1 MCAGGAH
8 HPSTS
13 TFGVSAG
20 AVNPH
25 VATAHT
31 GAGFY
36 IIDKHGWLAG
46 AGASNIWQSFG
57 GRRKHSESPW
67 QTASREMLE
76 ETGISSDDLVSLAP
90 PFYVRKDAHV
100 YVLHVATFR
109 STCNVSPTPSRE
121 LARFKHFKSFA
132 DNFDSELSGGD
143 IVHRRDIEPAFLTV
157 AAEVYRAI
165 SMRAQAAAG
174 ASPRRDSGDS
184 ASAIISSGQ
193 QPAAASLDP
202 FSPQPNEPAS
212 DASLCDLYPNL
223 HASNFV
229 EHSTASRLHARLVSH
244 RVHVPQRKRPV
255 AIDARGQ
262 LQISKGLRKCDT
274 PARRTRLSDKQAR
287 DTLIRRRTGHAN
299 HGLAGL
305 PNDPPAQPAA
315 PTDPVQF
322 VPRKANEFAS
332 DAEPQS
338 LMTGEEEWPPD
349 DDDSAVD
356 ARQPPNEI
364 ARTSPPLGTSS
375 LATPFLVV
383 GSSGRTHPCEFFGP
397 HPSVSSSGH

>member
-1 MCAGGAH
+1 MCDGGAH

-36 IIDKHGWLAG
+36 IID
-46 AGASNIWQSFG
+46 
-57 GRRKHSESPW
+57 
-67 QTASREMLE
+67 
-76 ETGISSDDLVSLAP
+76 
-90 PFYVRKDAHV
+90 
-100 YVLHVATFR
+100 
-109 STCNVSPTPSRE
+109 
-121 LARFKHFKSFA
+121 KHFKSFA

-244 RVHVPQRKRPV
+244 RVHILQRKRPV

-262 LQISKGLRKCDT
+262 LKLSKGLRKCDT
-274 PARRTRLSDKQAR
+274 PARRAKLSSDQAQK
-287 DTLIRRRTGHAN
+287 TLIRRRTGHAN

-315 PTDPVQF
+315 PTGPVQF
-322 VPRKANEFAS
+322 VPRKTNDFSSTDES
-332 DAEPQS
+332 PS
-338 LMTGEEEWPPD
+338 LMTGDEEWPPD
-349 DDDSAVD
+349 DDCLAVD
-356 ARQPPNEI
+356 AGQPSSEDV
-364 ARTSPPLGTSS
+364 RTSPPLGTSV
-375 LATPFLVV
+375 P
-383 GSSGRTHPCEFFGP
+383 RCMPMRNTHPGSKQYTSRTR
-397 HPSVSSSGH
+397 PS